1 MAFSGSLVRSG
12 IALGL
17 GARRRSAPALARVA
31 ADRGFH
37 IASLDG
43 IRAIAALIVFAAHT
57 GLEHLVPGGFGVT
70 VFFFLSGYLITTLLR
85 REYEETGTISLK
97 HFYLR
102 RVYRIFPP
110 LYLVLGI
117 LILLALTGVVRNDMD
132 ALGIAAQLAHLT
144 NYYVAS
150 FPDVNDPMVAPFT
163 VPFWSLAVEEHFY
176 LLFPLALLL
185 LLKRNPLSRVAQ
197 VLFLVC
203 CAVLL
208 WRCFLVLI
216 MGAGSHY
223 IYHATDTRIDS
234 LLFGCVMGLWLN
246 PALDPAPA
254 KIPPRTWVLL
264 CGLGLALLLWSF
276 LDRSTGFRDTFR
288 YSLQGLGLFPL
299 FYCAVRFHD
308 WPVFAWL
315 GIWPMRMLGLISY
328 TFYLSHEA
336 CIELAD
342 RMLNNHGALR
352 ALAGFALAVAFS
364 AACYVL
370 VERRFARLRRKL
382 HG

>member
-1 MAFSGSLVRSG
+1 MAVPGEL
-12 IALGL
+12 ALGF
-17 GARRRSAPALARVA
+17 RRSRTRALDGLA
-31 ADRGFH
+31 AERGFH

-43 IRAIAALIVFAAHT
+43 IRAIAALIVFAAHA
-57 GLEHLVPGGFGVT
+57 GLDEIVPGGFGVT

-85 REYEETGTISLK
+85 REYEETGGISLR

-102 RVYRIFPP
+102 RIYRIFPP
-110 LYLVLGI
+110 LYLVLAI
-117 LILLALTGVVRNDMD
+117 LILLGLTGVVRNDMD

-150 FPDVNDPMVAPFT
+150 FPNVTDPMVAPFT

-176 LLFPLALLL
+176 LLFPLALLF
-185 LLKRNPLSRVAQ
+185 LLKRNPLPRVAQ
-197 VLFLVC
+197 ALFLVC

-216 MGAGSHY
+216 VDAGSHY

-234 LLFGCVMGLWLN
+234 LLFGCIMGLWLN

-254 KIPPRTWVLL
+254 KIRPRTWALL
-264 CGLGLALLLWSF
+264 CALGAALLLISF
-276 LDRSTGFRDTFR
+276 LNRSDGFRDTFR

-299 FYCAVRFHD
+299 FYCAVRFHRS
-308 WPVFAWL
+308 PLFAWL

-336 CIELAD
+336 CIDLAKL
-342 RMLNNHGALR
+342 MLGSQGVLR
-352 ALAGFALAVAFS
+352 ALLGFAMAVAFS
-364 AACYVL
+364 AACYVV